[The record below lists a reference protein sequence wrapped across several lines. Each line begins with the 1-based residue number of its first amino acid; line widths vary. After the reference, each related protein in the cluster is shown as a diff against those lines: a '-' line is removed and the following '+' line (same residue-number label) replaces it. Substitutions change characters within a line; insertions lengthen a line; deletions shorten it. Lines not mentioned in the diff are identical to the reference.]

1 MPPVPQEDK
10 NMHQKEFRTESI
22 GSTVPQ
28 DKGLHTESTPEIHAL
43 SSQPQDKGK
52 APATE
57 TSDDDGEETKDEV
70 DPAQF
75 RLARRRSGSSKI
87 TI

>member
-1 MPPVPQEDK
+1 MLPIPQE
-10 NMHQKEFRTESI
+10 NEPIEPRTKPTEH
-22 GSTVPQ
+22 T
-28 DKGLHTESTPEIHAL
+28 LHTESNPEVHAS
-43 SSQPQDKGK
+43 SSQPKDKGK

-57 TSDDDGEETKDEV
+57 DSNDDEETEEEEV
-70 DPAQF
+70 DHAQF